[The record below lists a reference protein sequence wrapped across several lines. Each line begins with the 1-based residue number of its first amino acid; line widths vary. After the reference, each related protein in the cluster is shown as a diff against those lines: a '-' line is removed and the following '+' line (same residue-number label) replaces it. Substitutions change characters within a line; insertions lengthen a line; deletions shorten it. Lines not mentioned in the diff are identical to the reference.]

1 MTTDYKTIVYEVG
14 GPDNGVCTITMNRPD
29 QRNAINREMADEMLD
44 AFTRVREEDSVKVV
58 LFTGAGKSF
67 CAGGDLSV
75 LPTLDHNTVFDWMA
89 KTGYAI
95 VRAIAENEKVV
106 VAKIKGHCLAG
117 GLELALA
124 CDLIYASDRTK
135 LGVPEITLGIRPGWG
150 GAVRLARS
158 MPIFRAK
165 EMLLTGRRDFTAE
178 EVYEMGLLTRVIPDD
193 KLDAHVDAVLNDLAM
208 KSGDALRMGKNVLN
222 RAFEGLP
229 WDAAMTIERSAVAWL
244 FHSEYASR
252 LREMALASTQ

>member
-1 MTTDYKTIVYEVG
+1 MTTDYTTLTYAVG
-14 GPDNGVCTITMNRPD
+14 VPTEGVCTITMNRPD
-29 QRNAINREMADEMLD
+29 QHNAINREMAGELLD
-44 AFTRVREEDSVKVV
+44 AFTRVREDASVKVV
-58 LFTGAGKSF
+58 LLTGAGKSF

-89 KTGYAI
+89 KSGYDI
-95 VRAIAENEKVV
+95 VRAISENEKVV
-106 VAKIKGHCLAG
+106 VAKVKGHCLAG

-124 CDLIYASDRTK
+124 CDLVYASDRTK
-135 LGVPEITLGIRPGWG
+135 LGVPEITMGILPGWG
-150 GAVRLARS
+150 GTVRLARS

-165 EMLLTGRRDFTAE
+165 ELLLTGRRDFTAE
-178 EVYEMGLLTRVIPDD
+178 QVYEMGLLTRVIPDD
-193 KLDAHVDAVLNDLAM
+193 ELDAQVDAVLADLAL

-244 FHSEYASR
+244 FHSDYASS
-252 LREMALASTQ
+252 LREMALASAH